1 MGRSSGFREV
11 VVPPRPVA
19 HFPRTFAVAS
29 LGTATL
35 LSATLIG
42 TFQMGMVAGPSGHDT
57 GRIMGMPLTPSST
70 FPFFAFGETRPA
82 NTNPSATKAGDVTAM
97 SHPEASVA
105 AAAVHAP
112 STAGVP
118 HQGVTLVSA
127 VLRTP
132 RTESAM
138 QVVSV
143 FSTYTVATVASAP
156 KPANLVKVLPQ
167 RQRDRALEASE
178 HETRNGQKAKA
189 PKTHKAHR
197 HAQAPKDTTP
207 AKATRNV

>member
-11 VVPPRPVA
+11 VVPPRPIA

-29 LGTATL
+29 LGTATI

-42 TFQMGMVAGPSGHDT
+42 TFQMSMVAGPSGRDS
-57 GRIMGMPLTPSST
+57 GRIMGMPLAPSGT

-82 NTNPSATKAGDVTAM
+82 ITHPSATTADAVTET

-105 AAAVHAP
+105 ATAVHAP
-112 STAGVP
+112 SAAGVP
-118 HQGVTLVSA
+118 RQGVTLVSA

-156 KPANLVKVLPQ
+156 KPAHLVKVLPQ
-167 RQRDRALEASE
+167 RQGDRALDASE
-178 HETRNGQKAKA
+178 HETRRVQKAKA
-189 PKTHKAHR
+189 PKAHKAHR
-197 HAQAPKDTTP
+197 HAQAPKDTR
-207 AKATRNV
+207 ATRTV